1 MGRLSKAKIDQIQRL
16 RNKGFLQKEVA
27 KTVGV
32 NIKTVRTYDPLHTTP
47 KPGGKPVRELKEHK
61 LSISLLK
68 DIRALADWI
77 AILYLC
83 IMEPNEIPCPHCL
96 FPPSLP
102 PKGKPKRV
110 VLKMLDNGDYKC
122 PECGEIL
129 ASPPKLARR
138 LLVTEVEEEL
148 RREGRL
154 PAKGEAES

>member
-16 RNKGFLQKEVA
+16 RKKGFLQKEVA

-77 AILYLC
+77 TVLYQYT
-83 IMEPNEIPCPHCL
+83 MEPNKIPCPHCL

-102 PKGKPKRV
+102 PKREPKEV
-110 VLKMLDNGDYKC
+110 WLKMLDNGDYKC
-122 PECGEIL
+122 PECGETL
-129 ASPPKLARR
+129 ANPPKLAWR

-148 RREGRL
+148 RKRGSPSCQRRN
-154 PAKGEAES
+154 